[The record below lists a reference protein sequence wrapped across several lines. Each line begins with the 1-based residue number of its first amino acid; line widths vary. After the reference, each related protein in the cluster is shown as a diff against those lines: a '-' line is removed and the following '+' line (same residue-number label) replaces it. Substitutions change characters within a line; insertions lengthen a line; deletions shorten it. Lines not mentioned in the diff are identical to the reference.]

1 MNRLLLANPRLVRSF
16 GNLATEVEHVM
27 DRILGDS
34 PEGESVVGGGKN
46 LAGFTPRLDAAETE
60 KGYEIS
66 VDLPGVK
73 AEDVQ
78 IEMHEDRL
86 LITGKRQSVVETH
99 GKQYHRVERSSGSFA
114 RSIVLPVPVDQDR
127 IEASYA
133 DGVLHV
139 SLPKLTM
146 GQPRKIQIKSSS
158 PQSEPA
164 HREAVQSQGGCGN
177 C

>member
-1 MNRLLLANPRLVRSF
+1 MNRLLLTNPRLVRSF

-27 DRILGDS
+27 DRFLGDS
-34 PEGESVVGGGKN
+34 PERDSATGGAKS
-46 LAGFTPRLDAAETE
+46 LAGFTPRLDAVETE
-60 KGYEIS
+60 HAYEIS

-86 LITGKRQSVVETH
+86 MISGKRHSIEEIQ
-99 GKQYHRVERSSGSFA
+99 GKQFHRIERSSGSFA
-114 RSIVLPVPVDQDR
+114 RSIVLPAPVDQDG

-133 DGVLHV
+133 DGVLQV
-139 SLPKLTM
+139 SLPKLAV
-146 GQPRKIQIKSSS
+146 GQPRKIQIKSAQPKTE
-158 PQSEPA
+158 PQ
-164 HREAVQSQGGCGN
+164 HREDGQSQGCCGN